1 MPDISLT
8 DFVDF
13 VIKSGTPKLTKV
25 RAIKNRPEYEPA
37 IDYWR
42 QLREGIKDFH
52 RAGGADKSALDD
64 IVDSLHNTKKIIR
77 YRPPSGATRSFLAAG
92 ISAGSIPPR
101 ANGLMT
107 I

>member
-52 RAGGADKSALDD
+52 RVGGADKSALDD